1 MKKRAYSVIEVL
13 IAMAIFLF
21 GIFPIIGFTF
31 TSLRG
36 ERIAGSKEE
45 AARLTT
51 TVVDYI
57 KSRGYDDIKD
67 IVDPDGDNV
76 GSFSGTYKLKSDSTA
91 FIIDTAVGDD
101 FEGVFFPGV
110 NTATDG
116 NIFVLNSRGMRL
128 DDGKAGFRVYM
139 SLVDV
144 GLYKWTDSDGDGVE
158 TTNEWIAEGNYE
170 NPVTGNNGNTIFGT
184 GGINTNETQG
194 SGSLS
199 RDKFILGKV
208 VFEYTQNTD
217 GVFDKNVEMQFVIS
231 PIEEWR

>member
-1 MKKRAYSVIEVL
+1 MKKRGYSVIEVL

-45 AARLTT
+45 AARLSS

-57 KSRGYDDIKD
+57 KSRGYEEVKTIT
-67 IVDPDGDNV
+67 G
-76 GSFSGTYKLKSDSTA
+76 GGFSKTYKLIVNDDNSS
-91 FIIDTAVGDD
+91 FITEDYNFEKD
-101 FEGVFFPGV
+101 FYGITSP
-110 NTATDG
+110 ASAD
-116 NIFVLNSRGMRL
+116 NIFILNSRGLRL
-128 DDGKAGFRVYM
+128 GDGKAQFKVYM
-139 SLVDV
+139 TLADV
-144 GLYKWTDSDGDGVE
+144 ELMRLKDSTGDDDPGTGWE
-158 TTNEWIAEGNYE
+158 KEDKYE
-170 NPVTGNNGNTIFGT
+170 NPITGKDGSNVLFGT
-184 GGINTNETQG
+184 GGINTDESGG
-194 SGSLS
+194 SDSLT

-217 GVFDKNVEMQFVIS
+217 GVFDKNVETQFVIS

>member
-1 MKKRAYSVIEVL
+1 MNRRAYSVIEVL

-57 KSRGYDDIKD
+57 KSRGYDEVKTTI
-67 IVDPDGDNV
+67 GGGFNE
-76 GSFSGTYKLKSDSTA
+76 TYKLVLKDDGSA
-91 FIIDTAVGDD
+91 FITENYKFEKDFYGITTPTTAD
-101 FEGVFFPGV
+101 
-110 NTATDG
+110 
-116 NIFVLNSRGMRL
+116 NIFILNSRGLRM
-128 DDGKAGFRVYM
+128 DDGKAQFTVYM
-139 SLVDV
+139 TLADV
-144 GLYKWTDSDGDGVE
+144 ELMRLKNSSGDDDPE
-158 TTNEWIAEGNYE
+158 TGWEEEDKYE
-170 NPVTGNNGNTIFGT
+170 NPITGKTGDNVLFGT
-184 GGINTNETQG
+184 GGINTDET
-194 SGSLS
+194 SGSDNLS

-208 VFEYTQNTD
+208 VFEYTQNSD
-217 GVFDKNVEMQFVIS
+217 GVFDKDVEMQFLIS